1 MESIDQKQ
9 AGKRKPSLSKKVK
22 KKKPKQ
28 TPVVVEVEEAA
39 AESQTTAPKVKVGT
53 VKKSTKKVKS
63 KAAKPKVQS
72 KVDPATADSTTTKQA
87 QEDQKGEEVASEE
100 SEASDAAPVTFAS
113 LGLCEPLCKA
123 CESLGWKTPTEIQKE
138 SLPYALAGR
147 DIIGLAETGSGK
159 TAAFGLPILEKLL
172 QTPQGLFALCL
183 APTRELAFQIGEQ
196 LEALGAG
203 INVRVV
209 TIVGG
214 VDMIDQAIALAKKP
228 HIVVS
233 TPGRIC
239 DHLEN
244 TKGFN
249 LRNLKF
255 LVMDEADRL
264 LNMDFEKEIDKI
276 LQVIPRERSTYLFS
290 ATMTS
295 KVAKLQRASL
305 SQPVKV
311 EVSKKYQTVKGLI
324 QQYLFFPAQHKDC
337 YLAYVLNELAG
348 NSCIIFVSTC
358 DSTQKVTIM
367 LRSLGFSATP
377 LHGKMSQPKRLG
389 SLNKFKSGERTLLI
403 CTDVASRGLDI
414 PSVDVVINFDIPTN
428 SKDYIHRVGRTARA
442 GRNGRAL
449 NFVTQY
455 DVDLF
460 QRIEHLLGQK
470 MTTFPTEEQ
479 TVLLLMERVS
489 EAQRIAVMEMR
500 ESESLKKEGRGNKGK
515 KPQGPPKGRK

>member
-1 MESIDQKQ
+1 MES
-9 AGKRKPSLSKKVK
+9 
-22 KKKPKQ
+22 
-28 TPVVVEVEEAA
+28 T
-39 AESQTTAPKVKVGT
+39 
-53 VKKSTKKVKS
+53 
-63 KAAKPKVQS
+63 
-72 KVDPATADSTTTKQA
+72 
-87 QEDQKGEEVASEE
+87 
-100 SEASDAAPVTFAS
+100 APVTFAS
-113 LGLCEPLCKA
+113 LGLCEALCEA
-123 CESLGWKTPTEIQKE
+123 CESLGWKVPTEIQRE
-138 SLPYALAGR
+138 SLPYSLQGR
-147 DIIGLAETGSGK
+147 DVIGLAETGSGK
-159 TAAFGLPILEKLL
+159 TGAFGLPILEKLL
-172 QTPQGLFALCL
+172 QTPQGLFALVL

-228 HIVVS
+228 HIVVA
-233 TPGRIC
+233 TPGRIV

-244 TKGFN
+244 TKGFQ
-249 LRNLKF
+249 LRSLKF

-305 SQPVKV
+305 TNPVKV

-324 QQYLFFPAQHKDC
+324 QQYLFFPAKHKDC
-337 YLAYVLNELAG
+337 YLAYLLNELAG
-348 NSCIIFVSTC
+348 NTCIIFVSTC
-358 DSTQKVTIM
+358 DATQKTTIM
-367 LRSLGFSATP
+367 LRNLGFSATP

-389 SLNKFKSGERTLLI
+389 SLNKFKSGERTLLV

-414 PSVDVVINFDIPTN
+414 QSVDVVINFDIPTN

-442 GRNGRAL
+442 GRNGRAI

-455 DVDLF
+455 DVELF
-460 QRIEHLLGQK
+460 QRIEHLLGYK
-470 MTTFPTEEQ
+470 MPAFPTEEQ

-489 EAQRIAVMEMR
+489 EAQRIAVMQMR
-500 ESESLKKEGRGNKGK
+500 ETEQVKKEGKGNKGK
-515 KPQGPPKGRK
+515 KFKKGKGT